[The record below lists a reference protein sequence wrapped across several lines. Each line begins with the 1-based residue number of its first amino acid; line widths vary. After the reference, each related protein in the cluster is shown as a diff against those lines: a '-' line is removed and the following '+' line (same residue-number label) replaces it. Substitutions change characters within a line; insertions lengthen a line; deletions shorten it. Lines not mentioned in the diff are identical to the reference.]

1 MIVYSLLICTKLISR
16 ERGFFMTKQSVTNV
30 KKLNILLF
38 SCDYDK
44 ALAALILA
52 NTARSINLAVT
63 IFCAFWGL
71 CLIRDPD
78 TFSLEEKSNLEK
90 AFGLMTAKGPD
101 ELPLSRMNMSGLGK
115 MMLEKMMGE
124 DKTPHLFDFLK
135 EARDKGVRFYA
146 CKLSAETMGI
156 KKEEL
161 LPEVEIMT
169 AEDYLKD
176 ALSADIKLFI

>member
-1 MIVYSLLICTKLISR
+1 MSEEIEEVQENKAL
-16 ERGFFMTKQSVTNV
+16 EM
-30 KKLNILLF
+30 KKLNLLLF
-38 SCDYDK
+38 SGDYDK

-52 NTARSINLAVT
+52 DTARSIEMPVT

-71 CLIRDPD
+71 CLLRDP
-78 TFSLEEKSNLEK
+78 EKISNENKSQYEK
-90 AFGLMTAKGPD
+90 MFGIMTPVGPE
-101 ELPLSRMNMSGLGK
+101 ELPLSKMNMGGLGK
-115 MMLEKMMGE
+115 MMLKRMME
-124 DKTPHLFDFLK
+124 DDDTPKLFDFLE
-135 EARDKGVRFYA
+135 EAREKGVKFYA

-176 ALSADIKLFI
+176 ALEADIKLFI